1 MLEREYKEWM
11 EQVSPC
17 PALRIRTAERMMEA
31 GKSPDVPAVGKK
43 KRLVTAALVCVLVMA
58 LSVTALAS
66 AVPGFREWLFGEN
79 SPVGESLTPVAAAG
93 EWDGIRMEVLG
104 AMGDKNS
111 VTAYFT
117 LQDTEEKNR
126 LSADMDV
133 IASAVLNGE
142 YPESENV
149 IEGGMA
155 RSTQVLEYDSET
167 QTAFCRF
174 VMTTGR
180 YWLPGSANEKSSEPY
195 DAANAEV
202 ELCVRRILTGEIL
215 SEYLP
220 LQFPKESLTTETLP
234 VARVYDTT
242 GNTTRFLTV
251 EEAKAADTEIRT
263 RLAEQGQEML
273 GLPLF
278 ELYCGEEGV
287 PVVLKPGTPVSPEG
301 ADFVEITAAGFLQ
314 GKFHVQYKY
323 RSVGPEPEKLSV
335 QIVCAGAGQGEAVA
349 QQLGDGGSE
358 KMLAVQKNDLL
369 RFKALDAGAVFNLDE
384 NGKVQWGVSPY
395 STARDCYQ
403 EIVFDIGPEELENY
417 EFFGITGYL
426 CEEALRL
433 PVKFDL
439 EESFAESTASFGPV
453 KGKCFSLEAID
464 ITPLGVYLSGTR
476 AELSGMESV
485 ELVCEGEIFSYHVIN
500 TPLEF
505 FRGDNDRSAV
515 VKLAADGAPVNPQKI
530 TALRVN
536 GEEISLR

>member
-11 EQVSPC
+11 EQVIPC
-17 PALRIRTAERMMEA
+17 PALRARTAERMMEA
-31 GKSPDVPAVGKK
+31 GQSPAVPAVGKK
-43 KRLVTAALVCVLVMA
+43 KRIVTAALVCVLVMA

-79 SPVGESLTPVAAAG
+79 SPVAKSLTPVAAAG
-93 EWDGIRMEVLG
+93 EQDGIRMEVLG

-111 VTAYFT
+111 VIAYFT
-117 LQDTEEKNR
+117 LQDTEGKNR

-133 IASAVLNGE
+133 VVSAVLNGE

-155 RSTQVLEYDSET
+155 RSTQVLEYNSET

-174 VMTTGR
+174 DMTTGR

-202 ELCVRRILTGEIL
+202 ELCVRRILTGESL

-251 EEAKAADTEIRT
+251 EEAEAADAEIRAQ
-263 RLAEQGQEML
+263 LAEQGQKMP
-273 GLPLF
+273 GTSLF
-278 ELYCGEEGV
+278 EQYRGEEGV

-301 ADFVEITAAGFLQ
+301 ADFVEITAAGFLH

-323 RSVGPEPEKLSV
+323 HSDGPEPENLSI

-349 QQLGDGGSE
+349 RRLGNGSSK
-358 KMLAVQKNDLL
+358 KMLAIEESDLL
-369 RFKALDAGAVFNLDE
+369 RFQALDAGAVFDLGED
-384 NGKVQWGVSPY
+384 GKVQWGVPY
-395 STARDCYQ
+395 GAARNCYQ

-417 EFFGITGYL
+417 EFFGITS
-426 CEEALRL
+426 CFREEALRL
-433 PVKFDL
+433 PVKFGL
-439 EESFAESTASFGPV
+439 GESLGESTASFGPV
-453 KGKCFSLEAID
+453 KGKSVSLEAID
-464 ITPLGVYLSGTR
+464 ITPLGVYLRGTR
-476 AELSGMESV
+476 EELSSMESLD
-485 ELVCEGEIFSYHVIN
+485 LVCEEEICSYHVIN

-505 FRGDNDRSAV
+505 FRGDGDREAV